1 MTLVDRDSMPP
12 GPRMRPGV
20 PQGRH
25 THGLLAQG
33 RAAIEEMV
41 PGTTEDLVVQGALL
55 RDAQAEGRWHLAGG
69 PLAAGASA
77 LPMLLVSRP
86 RLEWYLRQRL
96 TARPGVDVLEQTA
109 VLDLAFSADE
119 RRVVGVVVRDRDGSG
134 GEGRLVAADLVVDAS
149 GRTSRTPEWLARR
162 GYPVP
167 DEEVRRV
174 DKNSVTRVFRADPA
188 RRRPAAIAVAAR
200 PGLPRGGVMLAQEC
214 GRLTVTLAGCH
225 GDRVPLTLPEFLD
238 WARSLASTEL
248 AEAIEGLAALDDGAV
263 YRFPAN
269 RRRGYEHLR
278 DFPERLVVTG
288 DALCSFDP
296 VFGQGM
302 TVAALEA
309 LELGRSLDEGMA
321 GLARRFHARASVH
334 IDTPWSLVTDAAPR
348 PVAAYRRRL
357 LAAAQTDRGAGRG
370 LPADRAAGRPAGGP
384 AASPDRAA
392 RRPRDPGR
400 GHLTTL
406 NSSGRQVTMSISH
419 GRGPA
424 APVRPH
430 DGPTGVPPVPHEHR
444 AWRASRTCAGTR
456 SAPPAG

>member
-1 MTLVDRDSMPP
+1 METTTHRHAVVVGASIAGVLAAHTLAERFERVTLIDRDSMPP
-12 GPRMRPGV
+12 GPQGRPGV

-55 RDAQAEGRWHLAGG
+55 RDAQAEGRWHLVGG

-96 TARPGVDVLEQTA
+96 TSRPGVDVLEQTA

-119 RRVVGVVVRDRDGSG
+119 RRVVGVVVRDRDG
-134 GEGRLVAADLVVDAS
+134 GEGRLMAADLVVDAS
-149 GRTSRTPEWLARR
+149 GRTSRTPEWLGRR

-200 PGLPRGGVMLAQEC
+200 PDLPRGGVMLAQER

-248 AEAIEGLAALDDGAV
+248 AEAIEGLAPLDDGAV

-288 DALCSFDP
+288 DAFCSFDP

-321 GLARRFHARASVH
+321 GLAHRFHARAAVH
-334 IDTPWSLVTDAAPR
+334 IDTPWLIAAGGTPPDGGRISLGERLAGRYVAALQRAAVSDPVLAEAFLRVSHLVDRPRELMRPGRAVRVLAGSLRSRRRPGEARRLPVVAAP
-348 PVAAYRRRL
+348 
-357 LAAAQTDRGAGRG
+357 
-370 LPADRAAGRPAGGP
+370 
-384 AASPDRAA
+384 
-392 RRPRDPGR
+392 
-400 GHLTTL
+400 
-406 NSSGRQVTMSISH
+406 
-419 GRGPA
+419 
-424 APVRPH
+424 AP
-430 DGPTGVPPVPHEHR
+430 
-444 AWRASRTCAGTR
+444 
-456 SAPPAG
+456 

>member
-1 MTLVDRDSMPP
+1 VVGASIAGVLAAHSLAERFGRVTLIDRDSMPP
-12 GPRMRPGV
+12 GPQWRPGV

-25 THGLLAQG
+25 THGLLARG
-33 RAAIEEMV
+33 RAAIEVML
-41 PGTTEDLVVQGALL
+41 PRTTEDLVVQGALL

-119 RRVVGVVVRDRDGSG
+119 RRVVGVVVRDRDG

-149 GRTSRTPEWLARR
+149 GRTSRTPEWLGRR
-162 GYPVP
+162 GYPAP

-188 RRRPAAIAVAAR
+188 RRQPAAIAVAAR
-200 PGLPRGGVMLAQEC
+200 PELPRGGVMLAQEC
-214 GRLTVTLAGCH
+214 DRLTVTLAGSH
-225 GDRVPLTLPEFLD
+225 GDRVPLTLPEFLA

-248 AEAIEGLAALDDGAV
+248 ADAIDGLADLDDGAV

-278 DFPERLVVTG
+278 AFPERLVVTG
-288 DALCSFDP
+288 DAFCCFDP

-309 LELGRSLDEGMA
+309 LELGRSVEEGMA
-321 GLARRFHARASVH
+321 GLARRFHARAATH
-334 IDTPWSLVTDAAPR
+334 IDTPWLIAAGGTPPDSGRTSLRERLVGRYLAALQRAAVSDPVLAQAFLRVSHLVDRPR
-348 PVAAYRRRL
+348 ELMRPGRAVRVLAGSLRPRRRS
-357 LAAAQTDRGAGRG
+357 G
-370 LPADRAAGRPAGGP
+370 
-384 AASPDRAA
+384 AA
-392 RRPRDPGR
+392 RR
-400 GHLTTL
+400 L
-406 NSSGRQVTMSISH
+406 
-419 GRGPA
+419 PA
-424 APVRPH
+424 VA
-430 DGPTGVPPVPHEHR
+430 
-444 AWRASRTCAGTR
+444 A
-456 SAPPAG
+456 SAP

>member
-1 MTLVDRDSMPP
+1 METTTHRHAVVVGASIAGVLAAHTLAERFERVTLIDRDSMPP
-12 GPRMRPGV
+12 GPQGRPGV

-55 RDAQAEGRWHLAGG
+55 RDAQAEGRWHLVGG

-96 TARPGVDVLEQTA
+96 TSRPGVDVLEQTA

-119 RRVVGVVVRDRDGSG
+119 RRVVGVVVRDRDG
-134 GEGRLVAADLVVDAS
+134 GEGRLMAADLVVDAS
-149 GRTSRTPEWLARR
+149 GRTSRTPEWLGRR

-200 PGLPRGGVMLAQEC
+200 PDLPRGGVMLAQER

-248 AEAIEGLAALDDGAV
+248 AEAIEGLAPLDDGAV

-288 DALCSFDP
+288 DAFCSFDP

-321 GLARRFHARASVH
+321 GLARRFHARAAVH
-334 IDTPWSLVTDAAPR
+334 IDTPWLIAAGGTPPDGGRISLGERLVGRYVAALQRAAVSDPVLAEAFLRVSHLVDRPRELMRPGRAVRVLAGSLRSRRRPGEARRLPVVAAP
-348 PVAAYRRRL
+348 
-357 LAAAQTDRGAGRG
+357 
-370 LPADRAAGRPAGGP
+370 
-384 AASPDRAA
+384 
-392 RRPRDPGR
+392 
-400 GHLTTL
+400 
-406 NSSGRQVTMSISH
+406 
-419 GRGPA
+419 
-424 APVRPH
+424 AP
-430 DGPTGVPPVPHEHR
+430 
-444 AWRASRTCAGTR
+444 
-456 SAPPAG
+456 

>member
-1 MTLVDRDSMPP
+1 MESTTHRHAVVVGASIAGVLAAHSLTERFERVTLVDRDTMPP
-12 GPRMRPGV
+12 GPQGRPGV

-25 THGLLAQG
+25 SHGLLAQG

-41 PGTTEDLVVQGALL
+41 PGTTEDLVAQGALL
-55 RDAQAEGRWHLAGG
+55 RDAQAEGRWHMAGG
-69 PLAAGASA
+69 PLAAGPSA

-96 TARPGVDVLEQTA
+96 IARPGVEVLEQTA

-119 RRVVGVVVRDRDGSG
+119 RRVVGVVVRDRDG

-149 GRTSRTPEWLARR
+149 GRNSRTPEWLGRR
-162 GYPVP
+162 GYPAP

-200 PGLPRGGVMLAQEC
+200 PELPRGGVMLAQEC
-214 GRLTVTLAGCH
+214 DRLTVTLAGSH
-225 GDRVPLTLPEFLD
+225 GDRVPLTLPEFLA

-248 AEAIEGLAALDDGAV
+248 ADAIDGLAALDDGAV

-278 DFPERLVVTG
+278 AFPERLVVTG
-288 DALCSFDP
+288 DAFCCFDP

-309 LELGRSLDEGMA
+309 LELGRSVDEGMA
-321 GLARRFHARASVH
+321 GLARRFHARAATH
-334 IDTPWSLVTDAAPR
+334 IDTPWLIAAGGTPPDSGRTSLGERLVGRYLAALQRAAVSDPVLAQAFLRVSHLVDR
-348 PVAAYRRRL
+348 PQELMRPGRAVRVLTGSLRSRRRS
-357 LAAAQTDRGAGRG
+357 G
-370 LPADRAAGRPAGGP
+370 
-384 AASPDRAA
+384 AA
-392 RRPRDPGR
+392 RRLP
-400 GHLTTL
+400 
-406 NSSGRQVTMSISH
+406 VV
-419 GRGPA
+419 A
-424 APVRPH
+424 AP
-430 DGPTGVPPVPHEHR
+430 
-444 AWRASRTCAGTR
+444 
-456 SAPPAG
+456 AP